1 MMAESSAAEV
11 VPRAEDSLRVLIMT
25 PTGRDA
31 ALAEDALNRS
41 GLSSC
46 ICSNEEELRRE
57 IAKGAGCVLMAE
69 EALPRG
75 RAVTWRDLF
84 GSEPAWSQ
92 LPVVLLLA
100 RGHAQKDLALL
111 RKLEKRPSIGFIE
124 RPVQK
129 RSLISAVKNAI
140 DARGLQYAIGDALDA
155 LQTANR
161 RKDEFLAVLAHELR
175 NPLAVICAAI
185 HIKRRSAGADGDKA
199 LSAIERQ
206 TQQLT
211 RIIDDLLEVS
221 RISRGKLELQKERV
235 DLVSLVREVFEQG
248 ADKLQAGKHR
258 KQFHASSAEL
268 FIEGDPVRLG
278 QIFSNLLNNAA
289 KYTADVGAIDVT
301 VTQDGR
307 SAVVIVKDTGV
318 GIPPEMITR
327 VFDIFTQVDRNLGR
341 AQGGIG
347 VGLSLTRSLVTLHG
361 GTIEARSGGAGMGS
375 EFIVRL
381 PLSEAPVAADV
392 EPAQDTV
399 QDAAPDTGER
409 RASPTKV
416 LVVDDDPLV
425 GNLTAELIAS
435 FGMEVQVVPG
445 GAEAL
450 EAIPKF
456 QPRIVFVDLG
466 MPGMDGYETVR
477 RIRQL
482 PGGDSLFIAALSG
495 WGQADYLERS
505 AQAGFDRHFVKPI
518 KISEL
523 EKLFASELPT

>member
-1 MMAESSAAEV
+1 MMAESSAAEI
-11 VPRAEDSLRVLIMT
+11 VPRAEDSLRVLILT

-46 ICSNEEELRRE
+46 ICSNKEELRRE

-69 EALPRG
+69 EALPHG
-75 RAVTWRDLF
+75 RVVTWRDLF
-84 GSEPAWSQ
+84 GPEPAWSQ

-111 RKLEKRPSIGFIE
+111 RTIEKHPSIGFIE
-124 RPVQK
+124 RPAQK
-129 RSLISAVKNAI
+129 RSLISALKNAI
-140 DARGLQYAIGDALDA
+140 EARRLQYAIRDALDA
-155 LQTANR
+155 LQTVNR

-185 HIKRRSAGADGDKA
+185 HIKKRRSSDGDSDGM

-211 RIIDDLLEVS
+211 RIVDDLLEVS

-235 DLVSLVREVFEQG
+235 DLVSLVREVFEKG

-258 KQFHASSAEL
+258 KQFHASSTEL

-289 KYTADVGAIDVT
+289 KYTADVGEINVT
-301 VTQDGR
+301 VTQDGG

-318 GIPPEMITR
+318 GIPPEMITS
-327 VFDIFTQVDRNLGR
+327 VFEIFTQVDRNLGR

-381 PLSEAPVAADV
+381 PLSEASVAANV
-392 EPAQDTV
+392 EPAQHTK
-399 QDAAPDTGER
+399 ER

-416 LVVDDDPLV
+416 LVVDDDQLV
-425 GNLTAELIAS
+425 GKLTGELIAS
-435 FGMEVQVVPG
+435 FGMEVQVVIG

-450 EAIPKF
+450 EVIPKF
-456 QPRIVFVDLG
+456 QPRVIFVDLG

-482 PGGDSLFIAALSG
+482 PGGDSLFVAALSG

-505 AQAGFDRHFVKPI
+505 AEAGFDRHFVKPI
-518 KISEL
+518 KIAEL
-523 EKLFASELPT
+523 EKLFASELPA

>member
-1 MMAESSAAEV
+1 
-11 VPRAEDSLRVLIMT
+11 MT

-41 GLSSC
+41 GLSTF
-46 ICSNEEELRRE
+46 ICGDEEELRRE
-57 IAKGAGCVLMAE
+57 VAKGAGCVLMAE
-69 EALPRG
+69 EALPRD
-75 RAVTWRDLF
+75 RAATWDDLI
-84 GSEPAWSQ
+84 GPEPAWSQ

-111 RKLEKRPSIGFIE
+111 RKFEKRPSIGFIE
-124 RPVQK
+124 RPAQK
-129 RSLISAVKNAI
+129 RSLVSALKNAI
-140 DARGLQYAIGDALDA
+140 DARRLQYGIRDALDA

-185 HIKRRSAGADGDKA
+185 HIKRRSAGDDGDKM

-221 RISRGKLELQKERV
+221 RISRGKIELQKERL
-235 DLVSLVREVFEQG
+235 DLVSLVREVFEDG
-248 ADKLQAGKHR
+248 ADKLRGGKHR
-258 KQFHASSAEL
+258 KQLSIQSTEL
-268 FIEGDPVRLG
+268 FIDGDPVRLG
-278 QIFSNLLNNAA
+278 QVFSNLLNNAA
-289 KYTADVGAIDVT
+289 KYTPDAGAIDVT
-301 VTQDGR
+301 VTRDGDC
-307 SAVVIVKDTGV
+307 AVVVVKDTGV
-318 GIPPEMITR
+318 GIPPDMLTR

-347 VGLSLTRSLVTLHG
+347 VGLSLARGLVTLHG
-361 GTIEARSGGAGMGS
+361 GAIEARSGGADKGS

-381 PLSEAPVAADV
+381 PLSEAPVAPNI
-392 EPAQDTV
+392 EPARDRR
-399 QDAAPDTGER
+399 ER
-409 RASPTKV
+409 RASHTKV
-416 LVVDDDPLV
+416 LVVDDDHLV
-425 GNLTAELIAS
+425 GKLTGELIAS
-435 FGMEVQVVPG
+435 FGMEVQVVAG

-450 EAIPKF
+450 EVIPKF

-495 WGQADYLERS
+495 WGQAEDFERS
-505 AQAGFDRHFVKPI
+505 AEAGFDRHFVKPI

-523 EKLFASELPT
+523 ENLFASESPT

>member
-1 MMAESSAAEV
+1 MAESSAAKL
-11 VPRAEDSLRVLIMT
+11 VPRAEDSLRVLILT

-41 GLSSC
+41 GLSNC

-75 RAVTWRDLF
+75 RAVIWRDLF
-84 GSEPAWSQ
+84 GPEPAWSQ
-92 LPVVLLLA
+92 LPIMFLLA
-100 RGHAQKDLALL
+100 RGHAQRDWALL
-111 RKLEKRPSIGFIE
+111 RTIEKRPSIGFIE

-129 RSLISAVKNAI
+129 RSLISALKNAI
-140 DARGLQYAIGDALDA
+140 EARRLQYAIRDALDA
-155 LQTANR
+155 LQTADR

-185 HIKRRSAGADGDKA
+185 HIKRRSAGGDDDM

-206 TQQLT
+206 TQHLT
-211 RIIDDLLEVS
+211 RIIEELLDVS
-221 RISRGKLELQKERV
+221 RITRGKIELQKERL
-235 DLVSLVREVFEQG
+235 DLVSLVREVFEHG

-258 KQFHASSAEL
+258 KQLFAPPTQL
-268 FIEGDPVRLG
+268 FIDGDPVRLG
-278 QIFSNLLNNAA
+278 QVFANILNNAA
-289 KYTADVGAIDVT
+289 KYTAETGAIDVT
-301 VTQDGR
+301 VAQDGGY
-307 SAVVIVKDTGV
+307 AVVAIKDAGV
-318 GIPPEMITR
+318 GIPPDMLDR
-327 VFDIFTQVDRNLGR
+327 VFEIFAQVDRNLGR

-347 VGLSLTRSLVTLHG
+347 VGLSLARSLVMLHG

-381 PLSEAPVAADV
+381 PLSEAPVAANV
-392 EPAQDTV
+392 EPAQE
-399 QDAAPDTGER
+399 AAPDTGER

-416 LVVDDDPLV
+416 LVVDDDQLV
-425 GNLTAELIAS
+425 GKLTGELIAS
-435 FGMEVQVVPG
+435 FGMEVRVVTG

-450 EAIPKF
+450 EVIPKF
-456 QPRIVFVDLG
+456 QPRVIFVDLG

-482 PGGDSLFIAALSG
+482 PGGESLFVAALSG

-505 AQAGFDRHFVKPI
+505 AEAGFDRHFVKPI

-523 EKLFASELPT
+523 EKLFASESPAKADGA

>member
-1 MMAESSAAEV
+1 MMVESSAAEV
-11 VPRAEDSLRVLIMT
+11 APGAEDSLRVLIMT

-46 ICSNEEELRRE
+46 VCSNEEELRRE

-69 EALPRG
+69 EALPHD
-75 RAVTWRDLF
+75 RAATWDELF
-84 GSEPAWSQ
+84 GPEPAWSQ
-92 LPVVLLLA
+92 LPMVLLLA
-100 RGHAQKDLALL
+100 RGHAQKDLAFL
-111 RKLEKRPSIGFIE
+111 RTIEKRPSIGFIE
-124 RPVQK
+124 RPAQK
-129 RSLISAVKNAI
+129 RALISALKNAI
-140 DARGLQYAIGDALDA
+140 EARRLQYAVRDALDA

-185 HIKRRSAGADGDKA
+185 HIKRRRSADGDGDDM

-211 RIIDDLLEVS
+211 RIVDDLLEVS
-221 RISRGKLELQKERV
+221 RISRGKLELHKERL
-235 DLVSLVREVFEQG
+235 DLVSLVRDVFEHG

-258 KQFHASSAEL
+258 KHFYAPSTEL
-268 FIEGDPVRLG
+268 FIEGDPIRLG
-278 QIFSNLLNNAA
+278 QVFVNLLNNAA
-289 KYTADVGAIDVT
+289 KYTADAGAIDVT
-301 VTQDGR
+301 VTRDGG

-361 GTIEARSGGAGMGS
+361 GAIEARSDGADKGS

-381 PLSEAPVAADV
+381 PLSEAPVAARV
-392 EPAQDTV
+392 EPAQDTK
-399 QDAAPDTGER
+399 ER
-409 RASPTKV
+409 RASRTRV
-416 LVVDDDPLV
+416 LVVDDDQLV
-425 GNLTAELIAS
+425 GKLTGELIAS

-450 EAIPKF
+450 DVIPKF
-456 QPRIVFVDLG
+456 HPSIVFVDLG
-466 MPGMDGYETVR
+466 MPGIDGYETAR
-477 RIRQL
+477 RIRRL

-495 WGQADYLERS
+495 WGQAEDYERS
-505 AQAGFDRHFVKPI
+505 AEAGFDRHFVKPI

-523 EKLFASELPT
+523 ENLFASESPS

>member
-1 MMAESSAAEV
+1 MMAESSAADV
-11 VPRAEDSLRVLIMT
+11 VPSAEDSLRVLILT

-31 ALAEDALNRS
+31 ALAEGLLNRS
-41 GLSSC
+41 GLSC
-46 ICSNEEELRRE
+46 YVCSNQEELRRE

-69 EALPRG
+69 EALPHD
-75 RAVTWRDLF
+75 RAVTWDDLF
-84 GSEPAWSQ
+84 GPEPPWSQ
-92 LPVVLLLA
+92 LPIMLLLA

-111 RKLEKRPSIGFIE
+111 RTIEKRPSIGFIE
-124 RPVQK
+124 RPAQK
-129 RSLISAVKNAI
+129 RSLISALKNAI
-140 DARGLQYAIGDALDA
+140 EARRLQYAIRDALDA
-155 LQTANR
+155 LQTADR

-175 NPLAVICAAI
+175 NPLAVISAAI
-185 HIKRRSAGADGDKA
+185 HIKKRRSADGDDDM
-199 LSAIERQ
+199 LSAIEGQ

-211 RIIDDLLEVS
+211 RIVDDLLEVS
-221 RISRGKLELQKERV
+221 RISLGKLELHKQRL
-235 DLVSLVREVFEQG
+235 DLVSLVREVFEKG

-258 KQFHASSAEL
+258 KQFYAPSTEL
-268 FIEGDPVRLG
+268 FIEGDPIRLG
-278 QIFSNLLNNAA
+278 QVFSNLLNNAA

-301 VTQDGR
+301 VTQDGC

-327 VFDIFTQVDRNLGR
+327 VFDIFIQVDRNLGR

-361 GTIEARSGGAGMGS
+361 GTIEARSGGADKGS

-381 PLSEAPVAADV
+381 PLSEAPDASNV
-392 EPAQDTV
+392 EPAQDTN
-399 QDAAPDTGER
+399 ER
-409 RASPTKV
+409 RASQTKV
-416 LVVDDDPLV
+416 LVVDDDHLV
-425 GNLTAELIAS
+425 GKLTGELIAS
-435 FGMEVQVVPG
+435 FGMEVRVVPG

-450 EAIPKF
+450 EVIPKF

-495 WGQADYLERS
+495 WGQAEDFERS
-505 AQAGFDRHFVKPI
+505 AEAGFDRHFVKPI
-518 KISEL
+518 KIAEL
-523 EKLFASELPT
+523 ENLFASELPA

>member
-31 ALAEDALNRS
+31 ALAEDALNRG
-41 GLSSC
+41 GLSNC
-46 ICSNEEELRRE
+46 VCSNEEELRRE
-57 IAKGAGCVLMAE
+57 IANGAGCVLMAE
-69 EALPRG
+69 EALPRD
-75 RAVTWRDLF
+75 RAVAWDELF
-84 GSEPAWSQ
+84 GPEPAWSQ

-111 RKLEKRPSIGFIE
+111 RTIEKRPSIVFIE
-124 RPVQK
+124 RPAQK
-129 RSLISAVKNAI
+129 RSLISALKNAI
-140 DARGLQYAIGDALDA
+140 EARRLQYAIRDALDA
-155 LQTANR
+155 LQTADR

-185 HIKRRSAGADGDKA
+185 HIKKRRSADRDDDM
-199 LSAIERQ
+199 LSAIEKQ

-211 RIIDDLLEVS
+211 RIVDDLLEVS
-221 RISRGKLELQKERV
+221 RISRGKLELHKERL
-235 DLVSLVREVFEQG
+235 DLVSLVREVFEHG

-258 KQFHASSAEL
+258 KHFYAPSTEL
-268 FIEGDPVRLG
+268 FIEGDPIRLG
-278 QIFSNLLNNAA
+278 QVFVNLLNNAA
-289 KYTADVGAIDVT
+289 KYTADVGVIDVT
-301 VTQDGR
+301 VMQDGR

-361 GTIEARSGGAGMGS
+361 GAIEARSGGADKGS

-381 PLSEAPVAADV
+381 PLSQAPDASNV
-392 EPAQDTV
+392 EPARDTK
-399 QDAAPDTGER
+399 ER
-409 RASPTKV
+409 RASQTKV
-416 LVVDDDPLV
+416 LVVDDDHLV
-425 GNLTAELIAS
+425 GKLTGELIAS

-450 EAIPKF
+450 EVISKF

-495 WGQADYLERS
+495 WGQAEDFERS
-505 AQAGFDRHFVKPI
+505 AEAGFDRHFVKPI

-523 EKLFASELPT
+523 ENLFASESPT

>member
-1 MMAESSAAEV
+1 MMAADGAAQV
-11 VPRAEDSLRVLIMT
+11 VPKAEDSLRVLILT

-41 GLSSC
+41 GVSTC
-46 ICSNEEELRRE
+46 VCGNEEELRRE

-69 EALPRG
+69 EALPRD
-75 RAVTWRDLF
+75 RRVAWDDLI
-84 GSEPAWSQ
+84 GPEPAWSQ

-129 RSLISAVKNAI
+129 RSLISALKNAI
-140 DARGLQYAIGDALDA
+140 EARRLQYAIRDALDA

-185 HIKRRSAGADGDKA
+185 HIKKRRSSDADSDGM

-211 RIIDDLLEVS
+211 RIVDDLLEVS

-235 DLVSLVREVFEQG
+235 DLVALVREVFEKG
-248 ADKLQAGKHR
+248 ADKFQAGKHR
-258 KQFHASSAEL
+258 KQFHASSTEL
-268 FIEGDPVRLG
+268 FIEGDPIRLG
-278 QIFSNLLNNAA
+278 QVFSNLLNNAA
-289 KYTADVGAIDVT
+289 KYTADVGEIDVT
-301 VTQDGR
+301 VTQDGP
-307 SAVVIVKDTGV
+307 SAVVIVKDSGV

-381 PLSEAPVAADV
+381 PLSEAPVAANV
-392 EPAQDTV
+392 EAA
-399 QDAAPDTGER
+399 QDAAPDARER

-416 LVVDDDPLV
+416 LVVDDDQLV
-425 GNLTAELIAS
+425 GKLTGELIAS

-450 EAIPKF
+450 EVIPKF
-456 QPRIVFVDLG
+456 QPRVIFVDLG

-482 PGGDSLFIAALSG
+482 PGGDSLFVAALSG

-505 AQAGFDRHFVKPI
+505 AEAGFDRHFVKPI

-523 EKLFASELPT
+523 EKLFASEAPT

>member
-1 MMAESSAAEV
+1 M
-11 VPRAEDSLRVLIMT
+11 RVLIMT

-41 GLSSC
+41 GVSTC
-46 ICSNEEELRRE
+46 VCGNEEELRRE

-69 EALPRG
+69 EALPHG

-84 GSEPAWSQ
+84 GPEPAWSQ

-111 RKLEKRPSIGFIE
+111 RTIEKRPSIVFIE
-124 RPVQK
+124 RPAQK
-129 RSLISAVKNAI
+129 RSLISALKNAI
-140 DARGLQYAIGDALDA
+140 EARRLQYAIRDALDA
-155 LQTANR
+155 LQTADR

-185 HIKRRSAGADGDKA
+185 HIKKRRSADRDDDM

-211 RIIDDLLEVS
+211 RIVDDLLEVS
-221 RISRGKLELQKERV
+221 RISRGKLELHKERV
-235 DLVSLVREVFEQG
+235 DLVALVREVFEKG

-258 KQFHASSAEL
+258 KQFHASSTEL

-289 KYTADVGAIDVT
+289 KYTADVGEIDVT
-301 VTQDGR
+301 VMQDGR

-318 GIPPEMITR
+318 GIPPEMITS

-347 VGLSLTRSLVTLHG
+347 VGLSLTRNLVALHG
-361 GTIEARSGGAGMGS
+361 GAIEARSGGADKGS

-381 PLSEAPVAADV
+381 PLSEARVAANV
-392 EPAQDTV
+392 EPAQDTR
-399 QDAAPDTGER
+399 ER
-409 RASPTKV
+409 RASQTKV
-416 LVVDDDPLV
+416 LVVDDEHLV
-425 GNLTAELIAS
+425 GKLTGELIAS
-435 FGMEVQVVPG
+435 FGMEVKVVAG

-450 EAIPKF
+450 EVIPKF

-495 WGQADYLERS
+495 WGQAEDFERS
-505 AQAGFDRHFVKPI
+505 AEAGFDRHFVKPI

-523 EKLFASELPT
+523 ENLFASESPT